1 MKNEEQ
7 IKQFVRE
14 SYSYAQVLKKLDLK
28 PIGGNYRI
36 LKRKI
41 LLLGLDTSHFTGKG
55 HLKGKTH
62 DWNNTKISL
71 EEILVEDSNYQSY
84 KLKIRLLKEN
94 LIENICSECGTKNEW
109 NGKELSLHLDH
120 KNGINTDNR
129 IENLRLLC
137 PNCHSQTSTYAGKN
151 KKRKTGS

>member
-1 MKNEEQ
+1 MKNEEE
-7 IKQFVRE
+7 IRQFVKE
-14 SYSYAQVLKKLDLK
+14 SFSYAQVLKKLGLK

-36 LKRKI
+36 LKNKI
-41 LLLGLDTSHFTGKG
+41 FSLGLDTSHFTGKA

-62 DWNNTKISL
+62 DWNNTKIPL
-71 EEILVEDSNYQSY
+71 EEILTENSSYQTY

-94 LIENICSECGTKNEW
+94 LIENCCDECGIKNEW

-120 KNGINTDNR
+120 INGINTDNR

-137 PNCHSQTSTYAGKN
+137 PNCHSQTDTYAGKN
-151 KKRKTGS
+151 KKIK